1 MIGRSGIKTSCQVL
15 VVLETMWGGSGNAPG
30 LFRINPYNRSGA
42 RLTLLIGHDDFWV
55 TNACQ
60 EYVKNAQLHG
70 KPDPAWLATNLKRL
84 DYKVL
89 LLAGKVAQKTFDGC
103 GYVPKCKILRMMHP
117 AARTWT
123 RVLIEQWK
131 QKLKRAQK

>member
-1 MIGRSGIKTSCQVL
+1 MKTRCQVL

-30 LFRINPYNRSGA
+30 LFRINPLNHSGS
-42 RLTLLIGHDDFWV
+42 RLLQLIGHDNFWV
-55 TNACQ
+55 TNACR
-60 EYVKNAQLHG
+60 EYVEDASQHG
-70 KPDPAWLATNLKRL
+70 KPDPVRLVVNLKRL

-89 LLAGKVAQKTFDGC
+89 LLAGKVAQKTFDDC
-103 GYVPKCKILRMMHP
+103 GYAPKCKILRMMHP

-131 QKLKRAQK
+131 QKLERAQK